1 MKGSSRRTPASR
13 PSASPASARKSPRG
27 SPGANLHRRAA
38 SSEGGAVFLS
48 AVRELIPELVK
59 ARHALDALWAAG
71 LLAPSEYQQRLRSMR
86 RARRDFDRFAESA
99 LQRGRRRLS
108 AVGRTPSPE
117 GEGVRWI
124 ARARRAKGNA
134 QVHRRL
140 TRPEDWASAIRG
152 LLSRAAAVRA
162 PSLAPAR
169 RMNSQEQRQLARYCG
184 VTRDCALPCAKL
196 GKKPCHVVRGAAAR
210 NPQALHQGSVLRK
223 QRADRQKVQQ
233 QEEAAAKKKNNPG
246 LAARLAKKRQPKSH
260 RGTPIYSAIR
270 ASSTAPRKSQ

>member
-1 MKGSSRRTPASR
+1 MKGSSRR
-13 PSASPASARKSPRG
+13 SASAASARKSPRG

-108 AVGRTPSPE
+108 AV
-117 GEGVRWI
+117 
-124 ARARRAKGNA
+124 A

-169 RMNSQEQRQLARYCG
+169 RMNSQEQRQLARYCAI
-184 VTRDCALPCAKL
+184 TRDCALPCAKL
-196 GKKPCHVVRGAAAR
+196 GKKPCRVVRGAAAR

-223 QRADRQKVQQ
+223 QREQRQKQ
-233 QEEAAAKKKNNPG
+233 KKQNPG
-246 LAARLAKKRQPKSH
+246 LAARLAEKRQPKSH
-260 RGTPIYSAIR
+260 RGTPLYSAIR